1 VQQTLTATDV
11 CGAASVA
18 MRVDPYMEDQCGNY
32 DITYRWIASD
42 DCGNETEITRTFSVL
57 ADGIS
62 PTFDSAPSAISN
74 ISCGDPLPV
83 QETLTAS
90 DACGTATV
98 TPSVDSYT
106 VNICSGY
113 TITYRW
119 LAEDDCGNTT
129 EVFESFDVLPDTENP
144 NFTVPDDITIGC
156 TQDPND
162 LGITG
167 EPTNSSD
174 NCSNTG
180 LTPTYAD
187 QNQIIVNALGR
198 EGVEIFEV
206 EVNGISIG
214 TQLVTQTM
222 TAYSFNTTISP
233 IETIEVIFTND
244 QAGPGFD
251 ADLRVDNIIL
261 NEVVYESEDISVFSE
276 GSFDSVSGCG
286 GGFKQSEWINCPGF
300 FRFTFSD
307 EGCQGGIKINRYWT
321 LVDNCGNETTQLQTI
336 TIADD
341 VAPTISNVPND
352 TLVACTVCISSLLN
366 GDFLIQTFIKS
377 FARCQT
383 QL

>member
-1 VQQTLTATDV
+1 LK
-11 CGAASVA
+11 
-18 MRVDPYMEDQCGNY
+18 
-32 DITYRWIASD
+32 WK
-42 DCGNETEITRTFSVL
+42 
-57 ADGIS
+57 
-62 PTFDSAPSAISN
+62 
-74 ISCGDPLPV
+74 
-83 QETLTAS
+83 
-90 DACGTATV
+90 
-98 TPSVDSYT
+98 
-106 VNICSGY
+106 
-113 TITYRW
+113 
-119 LAEDDCGNTT
+119 
-129 EVFESFDVLPDTENP
+129 
-144 NFTVPDDITIGC
+144 
-156 TQDPND
+156 
-162 LGITG
+162 
-167 EPTNSSD
+167 
-174 NCSNTG
+174 
-180 LTPTYAD
+180 
-187 QNQIIVNALGR
+187 
-198 EGVEIFEV
+198 
-206 EVNGISIG
+206 
-214 TQLVTQTM
+214 
-222 TAYSFNTTISP
+222 
-233 IETIEVIFTND
+233 

-366 GDFLIQTFIKS
+366 GDFEEPLHPNGNDLGQIDGGLPNSWVYWNLIQTFIKS